1 MDAGEIRSKSEII
14 ISKYCSR
21 FPREI
26 GRIVAILENTQTNA
40 ASAITHIRN
49 LHAEVHRMSGSALCM
64 GFPFLGQELNQIEHF
79 LKDAIQTDARITPD
93 FVKAVAR
100 KVQSIARLT
109 DYTTPNNSVLLRRP
123 EVNEAKL
130 TSSRSQRNEHFRKVM
145 SEQRILFADDDVSI
159 RSLMREILKNVG
171 MDAIKVASNG
181 DELITNLFQFK
192 PTVVITDWF
201 MEPINGLEF
210 LQQLRAGKLAAPK
223 DLPVIFL
230 SSKQTVMNV
239 EKAVEEGVNYFL
251 AKPFSI
257 NLVEKAIYQ
266 VVIRHNPAYLPP
278 QRPNRDSAFYLA

>member
-1 MDAGEIRSKSEII
+1 
-14 ISKYCSR
+14 
-21 FPREI
+21 
-26 GRIVAILENTQTNA
+26 
-40 ASAITHIRN
+40 
-49 LHAEVHRMSGSALCM
+49 MSGSALCM

-278 QRPNRDSAFYLA
+278 PRPNRDSAFYLA